1 MNKSFDTK
9 RMVLIAIFAAIE
21 VILACTPLGF
31 IPIGVTRATTVHI
44 PVILGSVLLGPAAGA
59 LLGGVF
65 GFISLIINTINPTI
79 TSFVFSPF
87 YAVGDMQGNGWSL
100 VVVMVPRI
108 LIGIT
113 SYYGFKAISKYDKSK
128 IFAYVGAGLIGS
140 LTNTVLVMGGIYLF
154 FGQSYAEVKGI
165 SYDVLFG
172 FIMGIVGINGVPEA
186 IVSALITVTVGKTIA
201 PVFIRSIKKENT
213 IK

>member
-1 MNKSFDTK
+1 
-9 RMVLIAIFAAIE
+9 
-21 VILACTPLGF
+21 
-31 IPIGVTRATTVHI
+31 
-44 PVILGSVLLGPAAGA
+44 
-59 LLGGVF
+59 
-65 GFISLIINTINPTI
+65 
-79 TSFVFSPF
+79 
-87 YAVGDMQGNGWSL
+87 
-100 VVVMVPRI
+100 
-108 LIGIT
+108 
-113 SYYGFKAISKYDKSK
+113 
-128 IFAYVGAGLIGS
+128 VGAGLIGS
-140 LTNTVLVMGGIYLF
+140 LTNTVLVMSGIYLF